1 MAKLSGTKP
10 ILNLYGSSGV
20 GKTTIG
26 KEICHRW
33 PRKHIF
39 VDLREVT
46 EMKDV
51 YFHVMLQL
59 DSTRT
64 VIKYDDNPVIE
75 RLQKVLEEEQSDV
88 LLLMD
93 NVDQFSVGDDDV
105 SKSMNSM
112 FKGFLHRLLECKTIE
127 GKAQLKVLLISR
139 SRFRIEKNK
148 KKKKEDA
155 FSLHEAIE
163 YKEIEALSTET
174 STEILQ
180 VACGVSSTKSNQMEK
195 LVEMCKR
202 KPLLLNGIAAILRQ
216 KIADAK
222 TLLETIEEEM
232 TGADSDDIPSAEE
245 EDVKETEQWEGIDK
259 GQLSCLRKMFF
270 LLPSDT
276 LRHSAVALSLFC
288 RPFTVEAAAFV
299 LDAET
304 PDAIIL
310 LEGLRNSKLFS
321 VDPDSMEAGNLVYDI
336 HPLTRSF
343 LRSVGSNVF
352 KQVYTK
358 AERRFSNLFM
368 EKMKDLASMLDVDYM
383 CVFEQFDLDKA
394 NFELAL
400 DISFK
405 TDYLLVSTE
414 FHRST
419 IMCYLFDAMLDEKQR
434 RKIFKSWAD
443 VIVEDGKEGKNKCNV
458 QRDGIF

>member
-1 MAKLSGTKP
+1 
-10 ILNLYGSSGV
+10 
-20 GKTTIG
+20 
-26 KEICHRW
+26 
-33 PRKHIF
+33 
-39 VDLREVT
+39 
-46 EMKDV
+46 MKDV

-64 VIKYDDNPVIE
+64 VIKCDDNPVIE
-75 RLQKVLEEEQSDV
+75 RLQKVLQEEQSDV
-88 LLLMD
+88 LLVLD
-93 NVDQFSVGDDDV
+93 NVDQFSGGDDDV
-105 SKSMNSM
+105 AKSMNSM

-127 GKAQLKVLLISR
+127 GKARLKVLLISR
-139 SRFRIEKNK
+139 SLFRVEKNK

-163 YKEIEALSTET
+163 YREIEALNAET

-180 VACGVSSTKSNQMEK
+180 VACGVSSAKSNQMEK

-202 KPLLLNGIAAILRQ
+202 KPLLLNGLAAILRQ
-216 KIADAK
+216 NIADAK

-232 TGADSDDIPSAEE
+232 TGAESDDIPLAEE
-245 EDVKETEQWEGIDK
+245 EDVKETEQWQGIDK

-304 PDAIIL
+304 PEAIIL
-310 LEGLRNSKLFS
+310 LEGLRNSKLLS

-352 KQVYTK
+352 KQIYTK

-383 CVFEQFDLDKA
+383 CVFEQFDLDKP

-443 VIVEDGKEGKNKCNV
+443 VIVEDGKEGKNKSNV
-458 QRDGIF
+458 QRDGIFKAW